1 MGSIASVLR
10 RLSVGMTPRQ
20 KVNFYA
26 GSVFGIL
33 TPYAIAYG
41 MCHDGSVGAKIAGT
55 LVLGTVGALPGFI
68 VGTGIGY
75 ANAQD
80 VPQKETIPG
89 DLENKIEA
97 Q

>member
-10 RLSVGMTPRQ
+10 RLTVGMTPRQ

-26 GSVFGIL
+26 GSAFGIL

-41 MCHDGSVGAKIAGT
+41 MCYDGSVGAKIAGT

-68 VGTGIGY
+68 VGTALGY
-75 ANAQD
+75 ANAQN
-80 VPQKETIPG
+80 VPKKEELSG
-89 DLENKIEA
+89 GLENKIEG